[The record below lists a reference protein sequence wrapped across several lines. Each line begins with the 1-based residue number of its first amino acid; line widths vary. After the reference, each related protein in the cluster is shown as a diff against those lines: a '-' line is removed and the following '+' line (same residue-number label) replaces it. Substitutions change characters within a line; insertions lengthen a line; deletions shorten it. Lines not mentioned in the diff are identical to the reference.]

1 MLIDTDKK
9 EPVKK
14 YRFFV
19 NKNKKSTTNDDDE
32 NDENYIAVQK
42 RVKDM
47 VESCN
52 DQLLNKDDANVSY
65 NITNRQVRQPYIR
78 MAIGNIIPL
87 LAAVG

>member
-19 NKNKKSTTNDDDE
+19 NKNKKSSTNNNDE
-32 NDENYIAVQK
+32 IDENYIAVEK

-52 DQLLNKDDANVSY
+52 DQLLTKDDANVSL
-65 NITNRQVRQPYIR
+65 NS
-78 MAIGNIIPL
+78 
-87 LAAVG
+87 